1 MSIISLK
8 KRNYILL
15 MIDFEKIKSYYQL
28 GDNLSLTDAQ
38 EIIDI
43 AQAQSFN
50 AGEHLIKKGTTK
62 RELFFILKGLIRSFI
77 INDKGDEITNSI
89 SWENHFASNADAILF
104 NQPSCFY
111 YEALEPTDVLSMDYD
126 LLESIVSNNPKLL
139 ANRKHIVQNMLKG
152 TLKKIDTFILLS
164 PEERYI
170 DFVETN
176 PDIINRVPD
185 KYIANVLGITPV
197 SLSRIRKRIAS
208 KKID

>member
-1 MSIISLK
+1 
-8 KRNYILL
+8 
-15 MIDFEKIKSYYQL
+15 MIDFEKIKAHYQL
-28 GDNLSLTDAQ
+28 GDNLSLADVQ

-62 RELFFILKGLIRSFI
+62 RELFFIIKGLIRSFI

-89 SWENHFASNADAILF
+89 GWENHFAANTDFILF
-104 NQPSCFY
+104 NQSSRFY

-139 ANRKHIVQNMLKG
+139 SNRKHIVQNMLMG
-152 TLKKIDTFILLS
+152 TLKKLDSFILLS
-164 PEERYI
+164 PEEKYVN
-170 DFVETN
+170 FVN
-176 PDIINRVPD
+176 ANSDIINRVPN

-208 KKID
+208 KKVNS